1 MLYKCE
7 LCNYKTNDSSN
18 FCRHKKQKKHLKKV
32 EAEIENDKIK
42 KNYEELKIK
51 LIENDF
57 EKKLI
62 EKEKETEKK
71 LLEKDFEMKLMEKEK
86 EKLAEVN
93 KILIENTGKT
103 INNNNNNTQNNNI
116 NIGTLNYIN
125 EHFKNAPPLE
135 KISNFVINGIDTN
148 DEKQYDK
155 FISNLIYHH
164 NNKNL
169 HVYLGDHIVSIYKK
183 KNLNEQSIH
192 TTDTS
197 RLNYAIRIIEESL
210 DLYDTSEEDI
220 DNYTLSDKDDSE
232 IDSDEEELK
241 QIKEEYY
248 KKLKEKNLKN
258 IKKKNAK
265 IWIVDKSGYKICRIV
280 VEPIIRRMLR
290 ILRKNLRDRNKLIIT
305 DLDEELKYRSN
316 VNSMIDS
323 IDTKKLKND
332 INKYIAPKFNLDK
345 KN

>member
-1 MLYKCE
+1 MSYKCE

-42 KNYEELKIK
+42 KKYEELKIK
-51 LIENDF
+51 LLEKDF
-57 EKKLI
+57 EIKLI
-62 EKEKETEKK
+62 EKEKEK
-71 LLEKDFEMKLMEKEK
+71 LV
-86 EKLAEVN
+86 EVN
-93 KILIENTGKT
+93 KILIEHSGKT
-103 INNNNNNTQNNNI
+103 NINPQNNNTQNNNTQNNNTLNNTQNNNI

-135 KISNFVINGIDTN
+135 KITNFVINGIDTN

-155 FISNLIYHH
+155 FISNAIYHN

-169 HVYLGDHIVSIYKK
+169 HVYLGDHIISIYKK

-197 RLNYAIRIIEESL
+197 RLNYAIRIIEESIEM
-210 DLYDTSEEDI
+210 YETSEEEI
-220 DNYTLSDKDDSE
+220 DTYTMTEKDDSD
-232 IDSDEEELK
+232 IDSDEEELQQLK
-241 QIKEEYY
+241 QDYY

-258 IKKKNAK
+258 IKNIKDKNSK
-265 IWIVDKSGYKICRIV
+265 IWIADKSGYKICKLV

-290 ILRKNLRDRNKLIIT
+290 ILKKKLRDRNKLQI
-305 DLDEELKYRSN
+305 LDIVEELKYRSN
-316 VNSMIDS
+316 ISSIIDC
-323 IDTKKLKND
+323 IDTKKLKNE